1 MGMTARSLLWRVE
14 LPIAV
19 PVIVGGIRS
28 ASVQII
34 ATATLAAIFGGRA
47 SAVPRRGLCPA
58 ELPDDGRRRHLRRA
72 SSCSRSSS
80 SPSPSASSHR
90 PACSRRR
97 GGDRAA
103 EVAAARRLTSH
114 RGQSRCNGTECEPFP
129 NRPIP
134 TPGCQRD
141 RWYCRGSSRQPQ
153 RAISLRRTQC
163 GCSARSPL
171 GRRCW
176 CCSAPARRVGAA
188 SRRSRSARMDSTRR
202 ASSPRSMPG
211 PRGRRLHGRSGR
223 HRTRH
228 TGRHQR
234 GARERPDR
242 PQAGVSRQRSRQAR
256 ARNADHQSGH
266 QQAAAP
272 GALGQQGRRDDR
284 PRLHAGPGHERA
296 SSSAR
301 RPRMSTA
308 WPSGAT

>member
-1 MGMTARSLLWRVE
+1 MARR
-14 LPIAV
+14 
-19 PVIVGGIRS
+19 
-28 ASVQII
+28 
-34 ATATLAAIFGGRA
+34 AAD
-47 SAVPRRGLCPA
+47 RGPG
-58 ELPDDGRRRHLRRA
+58 DRRRHPLGVGPDHRHRHAGRDLRRFGLGRYLVEGYA
-72 SSCSRSSS
+72 QLNYPMMVAGSSSSRCSSCSRSSS

-90 PACSRRR
+90 PACSRRP
-97 GGDRAA
+97 
-103 EVAAARRLTSH
+103 ARRS
-114 RGQSRCNGTECEPFP
+114 RGPRSRRPPADDHVGVSRGATELNG
-129 NRPIP
+129 NRSRTVQYL

-176 CCSAPARRVGAA
+176 CCSAPARRVGQQQAGDQDRLGWL
-188 SRRSRSARMDSTRR
+188 RRGARRR
-202 ASSPRSMPG
+202 RGLRAG
-211 PRGRRLHGRSGR
+211 PRGRRLHGRSSR

-272 GALGQQGRRDDR
+272 GR
-284 PRLHAGPGHERA
+284 PGPA
-296 SSSAR
+296 A
-301 RPRMSTA
+301 
-308 WPSGAT
+308 